1 MTEILSKQSS
11 NILLA
16 KEESLLN
23 WNEVLE
29 MFKKTFG
36 NDVYESWIKN
46 VNLKKEFNHYV
57 ILSAPTR
64 FVRDW
69 IVSRYADKILDIIKT
84 FKTSIQRIEF
94 LIEETQDQSVK
105 SDFINKKYVT
115 PIQNSLLN
123 YNRFSSNMRFN
134 NFIVGESNE
143 LAYTAA
149 RKICIQSAHYN
160 PLFIYSPVGMGKTHL
175 LNAIGLEVS
184 GAKKVMFISAE
195 RFMYH
200 FIKSIKNNEM
210 VKFKDFFRMAN
221 VFIIDDISL

>member
-11 NILLA
+11 NILAA
-16 KEESLLN
+16 KEDSLLN

-46 VNLKKEFNHYV
+46 INLKKEFNHYV

-84 FKTSIQRIEF
+84 FKKSIQRIEF
-94 LIEETQDQSVK
+94 LIEETQEGPDKSV
-105 SDFINKKYVT
+105 FTKKNQIT
-115 PIQNSLLN
+115 SIENSLLS
-123 YNRFSSNMRFN
+123 YNRFNSNYRFD
-134 NFIVGESNE
+134 NFMVGESNE

-149 RKICIQSAHYN
+149 RKICIQTAHYN
-160 PLFIYSPVGMGKTHL
+160 PLFIYSSVGMGKTHL
-175 LNAIGLEVS
+175 LNAIGLEV
-184 GAKKVMFISAE
+184 GDTKKAMFISAE

-200 FIKSIKNNEM
+200 FIRSLKSN
-210 VKFKDFFRMAN
+210 
-221 VFIIDDISL
+221 